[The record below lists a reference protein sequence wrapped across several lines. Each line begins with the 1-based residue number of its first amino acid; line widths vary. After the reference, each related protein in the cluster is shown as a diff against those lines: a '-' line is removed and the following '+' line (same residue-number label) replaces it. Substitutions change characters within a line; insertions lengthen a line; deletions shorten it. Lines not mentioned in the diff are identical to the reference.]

1 MTKLIS
7 TNPAKNYEVLGEVE
21 ISTEEEIQ
29 NKVKAA
35 HLAKDNWKLLGVAGR
50 VQLLKKVADEI
61 AKRKDEIAKLAT
73 KEMGMPI
80 SQSLFDVDSAI
91 DYFNWYLEN
100 AEKYLSPEVTFE
112 DEKSIHRV
120 FYEPI
125 GTTAVIVPWNFP
137 ISNFVWGVTQN
148 LVAGNTVIF
157 KHSEECPLFGRLM
170 EDIMSNTGL
179 PDGVFAEIY
188 GDGKIGDFL
197 VHQDIDLIWFT
208 GSSEVGKHLYQV
220 GADKFIKVLLELG
233 GSAPGIIFEDAD
245 VDSVLESIYNARFTN
260 CGQMCD
266 ALKRLIVHENKVD
279 KVVGKL
285 KKLLENKKVGDP
297 EDKSTDIGPL
307 VTKRQLELLESQ
319 IKDAAEKGAKVIIG
333 GKSPGNLEGAY
344 FEPTILT
351 NINKNMRVWQEEVFG
366 PVLPVISFK
375 TEEETVGLGNDTKY
389 GLGSYIFTQDKE
401 KAFRVASKIDAGMV
415 SVNNAYYLM
424 PCNPFGGYKESGL
437 GREHGKYGLR
447 ELSQIKIISTE
458 K

>member
-7 TNPAKNYEVLGEVE
+7 TNPAKNYEVLGEIE
-21 ISTEEEIQ
+21 ISTEEEIR

-35 HLAKDNWKLLGVAGR
+35 RLAKDNWKSLGVTGR
-50 VQLLKKVADEI
+50 VELLRKVADEI
-61 AKRKDEIAKLAT
+61 TKRKEEIAKLAT
-73 KEMGMPI
+73 KEMGMPMT
-80 SQSLFDVDSAI
+80 QSLFDVDSAL

-125 GTTAVIVPWNFP
+125 GVTAVIVPWNFP
-137 ISNFVWGVTQN
+137 ISNFVWGVAQN

-157 KHSEECPLFGRLM
+157 KHSEECPLFGKLM
-170 EDIMSNTGL
+170 EDIMNKAGL
-179 PDGVFAEIY
+179 PDGVFVEIY

-208 GSSEVGKHLYQV
+208 GSSKVGKHLYQV
-220 GADKFIKVLLELG
+220 GAGKFIKVLLELG
-233 GSAPGIIFEDAD
+233 GSAPGIIFDDAD

-266 ALKRLIVHENKVD
+266 ALKRLIVHESKVD
-279 KVVGKL
+279 EVVDKL
-285 KKLLENKKVGDP
+285 KKLLENKKIGNP
-297 EDKSTDIGPL
+297 EDESTDMGPL
-307 VTKRQLELLESQ
+307 VAKRQLELLESQ
-319 IKDAAEKGAKVIIG
+319 IKDAVDKGVKVIIG
-333 GKSPGNLEGAY
+333 GKSPKNLEGAY

-351 NINKNMRVWQEEVFG
+351 GVNKNMRVWQEEVFG

-375 TEEETVGLGNDTKY
+375 TEKEAVELGNDTKY

-401 KAFRVASKIDAGMV
+401 RALRVASKIDAGMV
-415 SVNNAYYLM
+415 NVNNVYYVM

>member
-7 TNPAKNYEVLGEVE
+7 TNPAKNYEVLGEVK

-29 NKVKAA
+29 NKVRAA
-35 HLAKDNWKLLGVAGR
+35 RLAKDNWKSLDVTGR
-50 VQLLKKVADEI
+50 IQLLRKVAVEI
-61 AKRKDEIAKLAT
+61 TKRKEEIAKLAT

-91 DYFNWYLEN
+91 DYVNWYLEN

-125 GTTAVIVPWNFP
+125 GVTAVIVPWNFP
-137 ISNFVWGVTQN
+137 ISNFVWGVAQN

-157 KHSEECPLFGRLM
+157 KHSEECPLFGKLM
-170 EDIMSNTGL
+170 EDVMNNAGL
-179 PDGVFAEIY
+179 PNGVFAEIY

-197 VHQDIDLIWFT
+197 AHQDIDLIWFT
-208 GSSEVGKHLYQV
+208 GSSKVGKHLYQV
-220 GADKFIKVLLELG
+220 GAEKFIKVLLELG

-245 VDSVLESIYNARFTN
+245 VDSVLETIYNARFTN

-266 ALKRLIVHENKVD
+266 ALKRLIVYESKVD
-279 KVVGKL
+279 EVVDKL
-285 KKLLENKKVGDP
+285 KKLFENKKVGDP
-297 EDKSTDIGPL
+297 EDESTDIGPL
-307 VTKRQLELLESQ
+307 VAKRQLALLESQ
-319 IKDAAEKGAKVIIG
+319 IKDAVDKGAKIIIG
-333 GKSPGNLEGAY
+333 GKSPKNLEGAY

-351 NINKNMRVWQEEVFG
+351 NVNKNMRVWQEEVFG
-366 PVLPVISFK
+366 PVLPIVTFK
-375 TEEETVGLGNDTKY
+375 TEEEAVELANDTKY
-389 GLGSYIFTQDKE
+389 GLGSYIFTKDKE
-401 KAFRVASKIDAGMV
+401 RALRVASKIDAGMV
-415 SVNNAYYLM
+415 NVNNVYYLM